1 MTRASI
7 VERAIDVQALT
18 REAASETCGATAVFL
33 GTVRS
38 SSDGKAVTGIDYT
51 AYTEMA
57 EREMLDILRE
67 AEGRFGIVNGI
78 IEHRIGTLA
87 VGDASIAVVLSHP
100 HRGNA
105 MDALRYVVDETKS
118 RATIWKLEHYVDGS
132 REWVGAGSAPQ

>member
-38 SSDGKAVTGIDYT
+38 SNDGKAVTGIDYT

>member
-7 VERAIDVQALT
+7 VERAIDVQALI

-105 MDALRYVVDETKS
+105 MDALRYVVDETKA